1 MHQFAGKANQKRFEK
16 LAKLIYCIIKKGE
29 SSLQKIGEG
38 LEEDIDVESKVKKV
52 KRFLKSKY
60 TDYQSF
66 FLPFITSLLAG
77 FATVPRLLIVID
89 GSVVGNGCMAS
100 LVSVVY
106 GKRSIP
112 LAWLVCKQK
121 KGHMKVHL
129 HQVVLEQ
136 VASLLPAG
144 PEIVLLG
151 DGEFDSVALQEF
163 AYSQG
168 WKYVLR
174 TAKNS
179 LITTQNGDQFHLG
192 DCHPDDSQDHFWL
205 PEVYFSKQ
213 RYGVVNC
220 VVWHQQVYENPIY
233 LVSNVEEAN
242 EVMSLYKNRF
252 SIETIFGDIKSRG
265 FNLQKVRVSDPDMLQ
280 NLLIVVCLAFL
291 IVFTLGLNKAK
302 VKVSRIIRKDRVDA
316 YSVFQ
321 IGFRIANYIIENQID
336 IFYKIKDIFKPYFCV
351 RF

>member
-1 MHQFAGKANQKRFEK
+1 M
-16 LAKLIYCIIKKGE
+16 IKKGE
-29 SSLQKIGEG
+29 SSLQKLGEG

-77 FATVPRLLIVID
+77 FATTPRLLIVID

-100 LVSVVY
+100 VVSVVY

-121 KGHMKVHL
+121 KGHMEVHL
-129 HQVVLEQ
+129 HQEVLIQ

-163 AYSQG
+163 AHLRG

-179 LITTQNGDQFHLG
+179 CIETQNGDQFHLG
-192 DCHPDDSQDHFWL
+192 NCYPDATQDHFWL
-205 PEVYFSKQ
+205 PEVYFSEQ

-220 VVWHQQVYENPIY
+220 VVWHQQIYENPIY
-233 LVSNVEEAN
+233 LVCNIEDAREA
-242 EVMSLYKNRF
+242 MSLYKNRF

-265 FNLQKVRVSDPDMLQ
+265 FNLQKVRVSNPEMLQ

-291 IVFTLGLNKAK
+291 IVFTLGVNKTQ
-302 VKVSRIIRKDRVDA
+302 VKISRIMRKDRVEA
-316 YSVFQ
+316 YSIFQ
-321 IGFRIANYIIENQID
+321 VGLKIAKYIIENQLD
-336 IFYKIKDIFKPYFCV
+336 IFYKLKNIFKPYFCV